1 MADKPVDTSG
11 VSGAERAAILLLTL
25 GEQDAAELLRHMDPR
40 EVQRVGQAMAGLR
53 NVPREKIQAVLA
65 TFVKGVETKGPSG
78 ADATEYMKRVLVS
91 SLGKQRAEL
100 LLDRITSGL
109 EPGAGIE
116 HLKWLDPKSVARLIG
131 EEHPQVIAILL
142 ANLDPDQA
150 GVVCALLPQ
159 ELRTEILIRVAT
171 LDEVPQ
177 SALNELGDVIEKRA
191 AQSSSS
197 PQRKLGGA
205 RLTANMMNAMPRD
218 MQADVLAE
226 IEQADGE
233 LHQKIKDQ
241 MFIFENLLQID
252 DRGIQAI
259 LREADSGRL
268 SVALRGADVEVQ
280 EKIMRNMSKRAAEIL
295 RDDMEMRGPVKVSEV
310 EAAQKEIVAIAQRL
324 AEEGTI
330 MIGGGGGDYV

>member
-1 MADKPVDTSG
+1 MADRKADVAG

-25 GEQDAAELLRHMDPR
+25 GEQDAAELLKHMDAR
-40 EVQRVGQAMAGLR
+40 EVQRVGQAMTGLK
-53 NVPREKIQAVLA
+53 NIPREKIQAVLA
-65 TFVKGVETKGPSG
+65 SFVQGVEGKGPS
-78 ADATEYMKRVLVS
+78 AANTTDYMKRVLVS

-116 HLKWLDPKSVARLIG
+116 HLKWLDPKQVAQIIG

-142 ANLDPDQA
+142 AHLDPEQA
-150 GVVCALLPQ
+150 GPVCALLPKD
-159 ELRTEILIRVAT
+159 LRTDILMRIAT

-191 AQSSSS
+191 AQSSTS
-197 PQRKLGGA
+197 PQRRLGGA

-218 MQADVLAE
+218 MQTEVLTE
-226 IEQADGE
+226 IESGDAE

-252 DRGIQAI
+252 DRGIQTI
-259 LREADSGRL
+259 LREADSGQL
-268 SVALRGADVEVQ
+268 ALALRGAEPEVQ
-280 EKIMRNMSKRAAEIL
+280 DKIMRNMSKRAAEIL
-295 RDDMEMRGPVKVSEV
+295 RDDMETRGPVKVSEV
-310 EAAQKEIVAIAQRL
+310 EAAQKEIIAIAQRL

>member
-1 MADKPVDTSG
+1 MADKSADVSG

-40 EVQRVGQAMAGLR
+40 EVQRVGQAMAGLK
-53 NVPREKIQAVLA
+53 NVPREKIQAVLT
-65 TFVKGVETKGPSG
+65 TFVKGVENKGPSG

-91 SLGKQRAEL
+91 SLGKQRADL
-100 LLDRITSGL
+100 LLERISSGL

-116 HLKWLDPKSVARLIG
+116 HLKWLDPKSVAQLIG

-142 ANLDPDQA
+142 AHLDPDQA
-150 GVVCALLPQ
+150 GAVCSLLPP
-159 ELRTEILIRVAT
+159 EIRTDILIRVAT

-191 AQSSSS
+191 AQSNSS
-197 PQRKLGGA
+197 PQRRLGGA

-218 MQADVLAE
+218 MQAEVLTQ
-226 IEQADGE
+226 IEQSDVD

-252 DRGIQAI
+252 DRGIQTI
-259 LREADSGRL
+259 LREADSGQL
-268 SVALRGADVEVQ
+268 SIALRGADPEVQ
-280 EKIMRNMSKRAAEIL
+280 DKILRNMSKRAAEIL
-295 RDDMEMRGPVKVSEV
+295 KDDMETRGPVKVSEV
-310 EAAQKEIVAIAQRL
+310 EAAQKEIIAIAQRL

-330 MIGGGGGDYV
+330 MIGGGGGEYV